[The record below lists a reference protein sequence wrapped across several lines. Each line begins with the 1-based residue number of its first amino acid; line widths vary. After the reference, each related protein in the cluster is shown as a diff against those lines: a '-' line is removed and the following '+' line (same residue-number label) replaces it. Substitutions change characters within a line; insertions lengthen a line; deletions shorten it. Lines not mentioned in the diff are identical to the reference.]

1 MGTNYREKISEPVG
15 IDKHGDIY
23 IADEFFRHG
32 DGFQGVIGDV
42 VYPVTDE
49 MITSALET
57 ESKMEWAEDMWR
69 ADAGITNGTELGL
82 AEWIDEFPDDE
93 FPDDEY
99 LDMVYEFADVDV
111 EALNALT
118 GNDAV
123 RYALSG
129 CGRVF
134 TSEVRWARVFDA
146 DLLAR
151 INTWEGN

>member
-23 IADEFFRHG
+23 VANEFFKYA
-32 DGFQGVIGDV
+32 DGSQGVIGDV
-42 VYPVTDE
+42 VYPVTAE
-49 MITSALET
+49 MITSVLEID
-57 ESKMEWAEDMWR
+57 SKIEWAEEVWR
-69 ADAGITNGTELGL
+69 ADAGSSNGTELGL
-82 AEWIDEFPDDE
+82 AEWVDEI
-93 FPDDEY
+93 PDDEY
-99 LDMVYEFADVDV
+99 LNMVYESADVDV

-134 TSEVRWARVFDA
+134 HADTEWVRVFDA

-151 INTWEGN
+151 INSWEANK

>member
-1 MGTNYREKISEPVG
+1 MGTNYRETVNLPVG
-15 IDKHGDIY
+15 IDKRGDIY
-23 IADEFFRHG
+23 IADEFFKYA
-32 DGFQGVIGDV
+32 DDFQGVTGDV
-42 VYPVTDE
+42 VYPVTAGMFDE
-49 MITSALET
+49 ALET
-57 ESKMEWAEDMWR
+57 ESKMEWAVDIWR

-82 AEWIDEFPDDE
+82 AEWVDEIPDD
-93 FPDDEY
+93 DY
-99 LDMVYEFADVDV
+99 LETVFEFADVDV

-123 RYALSG
+123 RYAFSG

-134 TSEVRWARVFDA
+134 HADTEWVRVFDA